1 MECSNDKYDKQDIEK
16 PRKGQRE
23 RRSSMAMVGL
33 TGIKPTGTPHIGNYL
48 GMIKPALELTQS
60 FQAFYF
66 IADYHALTTTRD
78 RNELNPRIY
87 EVAATWLAL
96 GLDPER
102 VIYYRQSD
110 IAEVFEL
117 AWILACF
124 TSKGLLNRA
133 HAYKAAVEENI
144 GAGKSADENINAGL
158 YNYPVLMAADIL
170 LFGTDVVPVGPDQR
184 QHLEIVRDIA
194 VSVNAQLGNVLKV
207 PEALIQTEVMTIP
220 GLDGRKMSK
229 NYHNTI
235 PIFADP
241 KIIRRQVMR
250 IVTDSKPP
258 EQPKDPDQCNV
269 FAIWRHFSPAEEV
282 EDKRQRYWRGGQ
294 AYSDIKQ
301 ELYDL
306 LLAKFDAGYQVF
318 RKHMRDTRAIDRI
331 LKRGAKKAR
340 TIAEPLLATIRRKI
354 GIK

>member
-1 MECSNDKYDKQDIEK
+1 MSKI
-16 PRKGQRE
+16 
-23 RRSSMAMVGL
+23 AL
-33 TGIKPTGTPHIGNYL
+33 TGIKPTGTPHLGNYL
-48 GMIKPALELTQS
+48 GMIKPALKLTWS

-78 RNELNPRIY
+78 RTQLNNRIY

-102 VIYYRQSD
+102 VVFYRQSD
-110 IAEVFEL
+110 IREIFEFS
-117 AWILACF
+117 WILACF
-124 TSKGLLNRA
+124 TSKGLLDRA

-144 GAGKSADENINAGL
+144 SAGKAADDNLNTGL
-158 YNYPVLMAADIL
+158 YNYPILMAADIL
-170 LFGTDVVPVGPDQR
+170 LFETDVVPVGLDQR

-194 VSVNAQLGNVLKV
+194 VSVNAQLGKVLKV
-207 PEALIQTEVMTIP
+207 PEALIQEQVMTIP

-229 NYHNTI
+229 NYRNTI

-241 KIIRRQVMR
+241 KTIRRQVMR

-258 EQPKDPDQCNV
+258 EQPKDPEKCNV
-269 FAIWRHFSPAEEV
+269 FAIWRHFAPAEAV
-282 EDKRQRYWRGGQ
+282 EDKRQLYWRGGL

-301 ELYDL
+301 ELYEL
-306 LLAKFDAGYQVF
+306 LITKFDAGRQVYEN
-318 RKHMRDTRAIDRI
+318 HTRDTRTIDRF
-331 LKRGAKKAR
+331 LKRGAEKAR

-354 GIK
+354 GIE

>member
-1 MECSNDKYDKQDIEK
+1 
-16 PRKGQRE
+16 
-23 RRSSMAMVGL
+23 
-33 TGIKPTGTPHIGNYL
+33 
-48 GMIKPALELTQS
+48 MIKPALELAQS

-78 RNELNPRIY
+78 RNELNRRIY

-102 VIYYRQSD
+102 VVFYRQSD
-110 IAEVFEL
+110 IAEVFEF

-133 HAYKAAVEENI
+133 HAYKAAVEENFRT
-144 GAGKSADENINAGL
+144 GKSADDNINTGL

-170 LFGTDVVPVGPDQR
+170 LFGTDVVPVGLDQR

-207 PEALIQTEVMTIP
+207 PQALIRAAVMTIP

-229 NYHNTI
+229 NYRNTI

-241 KIIRRQVMR
+241 RTIRRQVLR

-258 EQPKDPDQCNV
+258 EQPKDPEECNV
-269 FAIWRHFSPAEEV
+269 FAIWRHFAATEAV
-282 EDKRQRYWRGGQ
+282 EDKRQLYWRGGL

-301 ELYDL
+301 ELYEL
-306 LLAKFDAGYQVF
+306 LIAKFDAGLQVY
-318 RKHMRDTRAIDRI
+318 KNYIRDTRAIDRI
-331 LKRGAKKAR
+331 LKQGAERAR
-340 TIAEPLLATIRRKI
+340 TLARNDSSQNRN
-354 GIK
+354 